1 MRLSHLIHT
10 SLLSKTKTILFVIS
24 ILAVC
29 GTVTELLGG
38 VWDASTH
45 ALRAPEK
52 FWTIQHIAIYTG
64 VGMIVSSSVLGMIIL
79 LLNSENKILF
89 KGIKIILLGSI
100 LQLGGGYA
108 DSISHEI
115 YGVDG
120 LVTPS
125 HLTIEIGLFLSAL
138 GSFITLC
145 QIDRR
150 KTRKVMS
157 VAIMTVLLSASWI
170 GFNLILLF
178 TSVVLCIPVYDLFSS
193 GCAVL

>member
-1 MRLSHLIHT
+1 MRLSNLIST
-10 SLLSKTKTILFVIS
+10 SFLSKTGTILFVIS
-24 ILAVC
+24 ILAIC

-38 VWDASTH
+38 IWDASTH

-52 FWTIQHIAIYTG
+52 FWTIQHATIYTG

-79 LLNSENKILF
+79 FLNSKNKILY

-100 LQLGGGYA
+100 LQLVGGYA

-125 HLTIEIGLFLSAL
+125 HLTIETGLFLSAL

-145 QIDRR
+145 QVDKR

-157 VAIMTVLLSASWI
+157 IAIMTVLLSASWI
-170 GFNLILLF
+170 GFNLIILF

>member
-1 MRLSHLIHT
+1 MRPSHLLSI
-10 SLLSKTKTILFVIS
+10 SFLSKTKTLLFIIS
-24 ILAVC
+24 ILAIC

-38 VWDASTH
+38 IWDASTH

-52 FWTIQHIAIYTG
+52 FWTIQHVTIYAG

-79 LLNSENKILF
+79 LLNSKNKVLF
-89 KGIKIILLGSI
+89 NGIKILLVGSL
-100 LQLGGGYA
+100 LQLVGGYA
-108 DSISHEI
+108 DSISHQI

-125 HLTIEIGLFLSAL
+125 HLTIETGLFLCAL
-138 GSFITLC
+138 GSFMTLC
-145 QIDRR
+145 QLD
-150 KTRKVMS
+150 KKMTRKVMPI
-157 VAIMTVLLSASWI
+157 AIMTVLLSASWI
-170 GFNLILLF
+170 GFNLTILF

>member
-1 MRLSHLIHT
+1 MRLSHLIST
-10 SLLSKTKTILFVIS
+10 SFLSKTKTILFIIS

-38 VWDASTH
+38 IWDASTH

-52 FWTIQHIAIYTG
+52 FWTIQHVTIYAGVAMIA
-64 VGMIVSSSVLGMIIL
+64 SSSVLGMIIL
-79 LLNSENKILF
+79 LLNSKNKILF
-89 KGIKIILLGSI
+89 KGMKILLLGSF
-100 LQLGGGYA
+100 LQLVGGYA

-125 HLTIEIGLFLSAL
+125 HLTIETGLFLSAL
-138 GSFITLC
+138 GSFIILC
-145 QIDRR
+145 QLDKR
-150 KTRKVMS
+150 KTKKVMP
-157 VAIMTVLLSASWI
+157 VAIMAVLLSASWI
-170 GFNLILLF
+170 GFNLILFF
-178 TSVVLCIPVYDLFSS
+178 TSIVLCIPVYDLFSS

>member
-1 MRLSHLIHT
+1 MRPSNLIST
-10 SLLSKTKTILFVIS
+10 LFLSKIKTILLVIS
-24 ILAVC
+24 ILAIC

-38 VWDASTH
+38 IWDASTH

-52 FWTIQHIAIYTG
+52 FWTIQHVTIYAG
-64 VGMIVSSSVLGMIIL
+64 VGMITGSSVLGMIIL
-79 LLNSENKILF
+79 LLHSENKILF
-89 KGIKIILLGSI
+89 KGIKILLLGSV
-100 LQLGGGYA
+100 LQLVGGYA

-125 HLTIEIGLFLSAL
+125 HLTIETGLFLSAL
-138 GSFITLC
+138 GSFMTLC
-145 QIDRR
+145 QVDKR
-150 KTRKVMS
+150 KTRKFMT
-157 VAIMTVLLSASWI
+157 VAIITVLLSASWI

-178 TSVVLCIPVYDLFSS
+178 TSIVLCIPVYDLFSS

>member
-1 MRLSHLIHT
+1 MRLSNLIST
-10 SLLSKTKTILFVIS
+10 SFLSKTKTIIFVIS
-24 ILAVC
+24 ILAIC

-79 LLNSENKILF
+79 LLHTTNKILF

-100 LQLGGGYA
+100 LQLVGGYA

-125 HLTIEIGLFLSAL
+125 HLTIETGLFLSAL
-138 GSFITLC
+138 GGFMTLC
-145 QIDRR
+145 QVDKR
-150 KTRKVMS
+150 KTSKVMPI
-157 VAIMTVLLSASWI
+157 AIMTVLLSTSWI

>member
-1 MRLSHLIHT
+1 MRPSHLIST
-10 SLLSKTKTILFVIS
+10 LFLSKIKTILFVIS
-24 ILAVC
+24 ILAIC

-38 VWDASTH
+38 IWDASTH

-52 FWTIQHIAIYTG
+52 FWTIQHVTIYAG

-79 LLNSENKILF
+79 LLNSQNKILF
-89 KGIKIILLGSI
+89 KGIKILLLGSL
-100 LQLGGGYA
+100 LQFVGGYA

-125 HLTIEIGLFLSAL
+125 HLTIETGLFLSAL
-138 GSFITLC
+138 GSFMTLC
-145 QIDRR
+145 QLDKR
-150 KTRKVMS
+150 KTRKVLPI
-157 VAIMTVLLSASWI
+157 AIMTVLLSASWI
-170 GFNLILLF
+170 CFNLILLF
-178 TSVVLCIPVYDLFSS
+178 TSVILCIPVYDLFSS

>member
-1 MRLSHLIHT
+1 MRLSHLIST
-10 SLLSKTKTILFVIS
+10 SFLSKIKTVLFVIS
-24 ILAVC
+24 ILAIC

-38 VWDASTH
+38 IWDASTH

-52 FWTIQHIAIYTG
+52 FWTIQHATIYAG
-64 VGMIVSSSVLGMIIL
+64 VGMIVSSSVLGIIIL

-89 KGIKIILLGSI
+89 KGIKIILLASI
-100 LQLGGGYA
+100 LQLVGGYT
-108 DSISHEI
+108 DSISHQI

-125 HLTIEIGLFLSAL
+125 HLTIETGLFLSAL
-138 GSFITLC
+138 GSFMTLC
-145 QIDRR
+145 QVDKR
-150 KTRKVMS
+150 KTRKVIP

-170 GFNLILLF
+170 GFNLVLLF

>member
-1 MRLSHLIHT
+1 MRLSHLIST
-10 SLLSKTKTILFVIS
+10 SFLSKTKTILFVLS
-24 ILAVC
+24 ILAIC

-38 VWDASTH
+38 IWDASTH

-52 FWTIQHIAIYTG
+52 FWTIQHVTIYAG
-64 VGMIVSSSVLGMIIL
+64 VGIIVSSSVLGMIIL
-79 LLNSENKILF
+79 LLNSENKILS
-89 KGIKIILLGSI
+89 KGIKILLLGSL
-100 LQLGGGYA
+100 LQLVGGYA

-125 HLTIEIGLFLSAL
+125 HLTIETGLFLCAL
-138 GSFITLC
+138 GSFMTLC
-145 QIDRR
+145 QLDKR
-150 KTRKVMS
+150 KTRKVMPI
-157 VAIMTVLLSASWI
+157 AIMTVLLSASWI

>member
-1 MRLSHLIHT
+1 MRISHLIHT
-10 SLLSKTKTILFVIS
+10 SLLSKIETILFVIS
-24 ILAVC
+24 ILAVS

-38 VWDASTH
+38 IWDASTH

-52 FWTIQHIAIYTG
+52 FWTIQHITIYTG
-64 VGMIVSSSVLGMIIL
+64 VGMIVSSSVLGLMIL
-79 LLNSENKILF
+79 FLNSENKTLF
-89 KGIKIILLGSI
+89 KGIKIILLGSV

-125 HLTIEIGLFLSAL
+125 HLTIEVGLFLSAL

-145 QIDRR
+145 QIDKI
-150 KTRKVMS
+150 KTRKVMP
-157 VAIMTVLLSASWI
+157 VAIMTVLLSTLWI

-178 TSVVLCIPVYDLFSS
+178 ASVILCIPVYGLFSS

>member
-1 MRLSHLIHT
+1 MRPSHLI
-10 SLLSKTKTILFVIS
+10 SASFLSKTATILYVIS
-24 ILAVC
+24 ILAIC

-38 VWDASTH
+38 IWDVSTH

-52 FWTIQHIAIYTG
+52 FWTIQHVTIYAG
-64 VGMIVSSSVLGMIIL
+64 VGMIVSSSILGILIL
-79 LLNSENKILF
+79 LLNSKNKILF
-89 KGIKIILLGSI
+89 KGIRIILLGSI
-100 LQLGGGYA
+100 LQLVGGYA

-125 HLTIEIGLFLSAL
+125 HLTIETGLFLSAF

-145 QIDRR
+145 QIDKK
-150 KTRKVMS
+150 KTRKIMP
-157 VAIMTVLLSASWI
+157 VAIMTVLLSASWM

>member
-1 MRLSHLIHT
+1 MRISHIIHN
-10 SLLSKTKTILFVIS
+10 SLLSKTGTILFVIS

-38 VWDASTH
+38 IWDASTH

-52 FWTIQHIAIYTG
+52 FWTIQHATIYAG

-100 LQLGGGYA
+100 LQLGGGYV

-138 GSFITLC
+138 GGFITLC
-145 QIDRR
+145 QIDKIKIR
-150 KTRKVMS
+150 KIMP

-178 TSVVLCIPVYDLFSS
+178 TSIVLCIPVYDLFSS

>member
-1 MRLSHLIHT
+1 MRLSNLIST
-10 SLLSKTKTILFVIS
+10 SFLSKTRTILFVIS
-24 ILAVC
+24 ILTIC
-29 GTVTELLGG
+29 GTVIELIGG
-38 VWDASTH
+38 IWDASTH

-64 VGMIVSSSVLGMIIL
+64 VGMIAGSSVLGMIIL
-79 LLNSENKILF
+79 LLHSKNKILF
-89 KGIKIILLGSI
+89 QGIKIILLGSI
-100 LQLGGGYA
+100 LQLVGGYA

-125 HLTIEIGLFLSAL
+125 HLTIETGLFLCAL
-138 GSFITLC
+138 GSFMTLC
-145 QIDRR
+145 QVDKR
-150 KTRKVMS
+150 KTRKVMP

>member
-1 MRLSHLIHT
+1 MRLSHLIST
-10 SLLSKTKTILFVIS
+10 SFLSKTKTILFIIS

-38 VWDASTH
+38 IWDASTH

-52 FWTIQHIAIYTG
+52 FWTIPHVTIYAGVAMIA
-64 VGMIVSSSVLGMIIL
+64 SSSVLGMIIL
-79 LLNSENKILF
+79 LLNSKNKILF
-89 KGIKIILLGSI
+89 KGMKILLLGSF
-100 LQLGGGYA
+100 LQLVGGYA

-125 HLTIEIGLFLSAL
+125 HLTIETGLFLSAL
-138 GSFITLC
+138 GSFIILC
-145 QIDRR
+145 QLDKR
-150 KTRKVMS
+150 KTRKVMP
-157 VAIMTVLLSASWI
+157 VAIMAVLLSASWI
-170 GFNLILLF
+170 CFNLILFF
-178 TSVVLCIPVYDLFSS
+178 TSIVLCIPVYDLFSS

>member
-1 MRLSHLIHT
+1 MRLYNIIST
-10 SLLSKTKTILFVIS
+10 SFLSKTKTILFVIS
-24 ILAVC
+24 ILTIC

-38 VWDASTH
+38 IWDASTH

-52 FWTIQHIAIYTG
+52 FWTIQHFTIYAG
-64 VGMIVSSSVLGMIIL
+64 VGMIVSSSILGVIVL
-79 LLNSENKILF
+79 LLHSKNKILF

-100 LQLGGGYA
+100 LQLVGGYT

-120 LVTPS
+120 LITPS
-125 HLTIEIGLFLSAL
+125 HLTIETGLLLSAL
-138 GSFITLC
+138 GSFMTLC
-145 QIDRR
+145 QVDKK
-150 KTRKVMS
+150 KTRKIMS
-157 VAIMTVLLSASWI
+157 VAIMTILLSASWI

-178 TSVVLCIPVYDLFSS
+178 TSIVLCIPVYDLFSS

>member
-1 MRLSHLIHT
+1 MRLSHLIST
-10 SLLSKTKTILFVIS
+10 SFLSKTKTLLFIIS
-24 ILAVC
+24 ILAIC

-38 VWDASTH
+38 IWDASTH

-52 FWTIQHIAIYTG
+52 FWTIQHVTIYAG

-79 LLNSENKILF
+79 LLHSENKILF

-100 LQLGGGYA
+100 LQLVGGYA

-125 HLTIEIGLFLSAL
+125 HLTIETGLFLSAL

-145 QIDRR
+145 QIDKR
-150 KTRKVMS
+150 KTRKVLPI
-157 VAIMTVLLSASWI
+157 AIMTVLLSASWI

-178 TSVVLCIPVYDLFSS
+178 TAVVLCIPIYDLFSS

>member
-1 MRLSHLIHT
+1 MRPSHLIST
-10 SLLSKTKTILFVIS
+10 LFLSKIKTILFIIS
-24 ILAVC
+24 ILAIC

-38 VWDASTH
+38 IWDASIH

-52 FWTIQHIAIYTG
+52 FWTIQHVTIYTG

-79 LLNSENKILF
+79 LLNSKNKVLF

-100 LQLGGGYA
+100 LQLVGGYA

-125 HLTIEIGLFLSAL
+125 HLTIETGLFLSAL
-138 GSFITLC
+138 GSFMTLC
-145 QIDRR
+145 QVDKRN
-150 KTRKVMS
+150 TRKIMP

>member
-1 MRLSHLIHT
+1 MRISHLIHT
-10 SLLSKTKTILFVIS
+10 SLLSKTETILFVIS
-24 ILAVC
+24 ILAVF
-29 GTVTELLGG
+29 GTVTELIGG

-52 FWTIQHIAIYTG
+52 FWTIQHIAIYIG
-64 VGMIVSSSVLGMIIL
+64 VGMIAGSSVLGLIIFS
-79 LLNSENKILF
+79 LNSENKTLF
-89 KGIKIILLGSI
+89 KGIKIILLGSV

-125 HLTIEIGLFLSAL
+125 HLTIEVGLFLSAL
-138 GSFITLC
+138 GSFSTLC
-145 QIDRR
+145 QIDKI
-150 KTRKVMS
+150 KTRKIMP

-178 TSVVLCIPVYDLFSS
+178 ASVILCIPVYGLFSS

>member
-1 MRLSHLIHT
+1 MRPSNLVSTLF
-10 SLLSKTKTILFVIS
+10 LSKIKTILLVIS
-24 ILAVC
+24 ILAIC

-38 VWDASTH
+38 IWDASTH

-52 FWTIQHIAIYTG
+52 FWTIQHVTIYAG

-79 LLNSENKILF
+79 LLHSENKILF
-89 KGIKIILLGSI
+89 KGIKILLLGSL
-100 LQLGGGYA
+100 LQLVGGYA

-125 HLTIEIGLFLSAL
+125 HLTIETGLFLSAL
-138 GSFITLC
+138 GSFMTLC
-145 QIDRR
+145 QLDKR
-150 KTRKVMS
+150 KTRKVLPI
-157 VAIMTVLLSASWI
+157 AIMTVLLSASWI
-170 GFNLILLF
+170 CFNLILLF
-178 TSVVLCIPVYDLFSS
+178 TSVILCIPVYDLFSS

>member
-10 SLLSKTKTILFVIS
+10 SFLSKTKTILFLIS

-29 GTVTELLGG
+29 GTVIELLGG
-38 VWDASTH
+38 IWDASTH

-52 FWTIQHIAIYTG
+52 FWTIQDMTIYTG
-64 VGMIVSSSVLGMIIL
+64 VRIIASSSVLGLIIL
-79 LLNSENKILF
+79 LLNSENKTLF
-89 KGIKIILLGSI
+89 NGIKIILLGSI

-125 HLTIEIGLFLSAL
+125 HLTIEIGLFLSAF

-145 QIDRR
+145 QIEKR
-150 KTRKVMS
+150 KTRKIMS

-178 TSVVLCIPVYDLFSS
+178 ASVVLCIPVYDLFSS

>member
-1 MRLSHLIHT
+1 MHPSRIIST
-10 SLLSKTKTILFVIS
+10 SFLSKTKTILFVIS
-24 ILAVC
+24 ILAIC

-38 VWDASTH
+38 IWDASTH
-45 ALRAPEK
+45 ALRAPES
-52 FWTIQHIAIYTG
+52 FWTIQHITIYAG
-64 VGMIVSSSVLGMIIL
+64 VGMIVSSSILGMITL
-79 LLNSENKILF
+79 LLNNKNKILF
-89 KGIKIILLGSI
+89 KGIKILLLGSL
-100 LQLGGGYA
+100 LQLVGGYA

-125 HLTIEIGLFLSAL
+125 HLTIETGLFLSSL
-138 GSFITLC
+138 GGFITLC
-145 QIDRR
+145 SLDKR
-150 KTRKVMS
+150 KTNKVMP

-170 GFNLILLF
+170 GFNLIMLF

>member
-1 MRLSHLIHT
+1 MRLSNLIST
-10 SLLSKTKTILFVIS
+10 SFLSKTKTILFVIS
-24 ILAVC
+24 ILTIC
-29 GTVTELLGG
+29 GTGTELLGG
-38 VWDASTH
+38 IWDASTH

-52 FWTIQHIAIYTG
+52 FWTTQHVTIYAG
-64 VGMIVSSSVLGMIIL
+64 IGMIVSSSVLGMIIL
-79 LLNSENKILF
+79 LLHSENKTLF
-89 KGIKIILLGSI
+89 RGIKILLLGSI
-100 LQLGGGYA
+100 LQLVGGYT

-125 HLTIEIGLFLSAL
+125 HLTIETGLFLSAL
-138 GSFITLC
+138 GSFMTLC
-145 QIDRR
+145 KLDKR
-150 KTRKVMS
+150 KTRKVMTI
-157 VAIMTVLLSASWI
+157 AIMTVLLSASWI

>member
-1 MRLSHLIHT
+1 MHISHLIHT
-10 SLLSKTKTILFVIS
+10 SLLSKTETILFVIS
-24 ILAVC
+24 ILAVS
-29 GTVTELLGG
+29 GTGTELLGG

-64 VGMIVSSSVLGMIIL
+64 VGMITSSSVLGLMIL
-79 LLNSENKILF
+79 FLNSENKTLF
-89 KGIKIILLGSI
+89 KGIKIILLGSV

-125 HLTIEIGLFLSAL
+125 HLTIEVGLFLSAL

-145 QIDRR
+145 QIDKI
-150 KTRKVMS
+150 KTKKIMP

-178 TSVVLCIPVYDLFSS
+178 VSVILCIPVYGLFSS

>member
-1 MRLSHLIHT
+1 MRISHLIHT
-10 SLLSKTKTILFVIS
+10 SFLSKTKTILFAIS

-38 VWDASTH
+38 IWDASTH
-45 ALRAPEK
+45 ALREPEK
-52 FWTIQHIAIYTG
+52 FWTIQHAAIYTG
-64 VGMIVSSSVLGMIIL
+64 VGMIVSSSVLGLIIL

-100 LQLGGGYA
+100 LQLGGGYT

-125 HLTIEIGLFLSAL
+125 HLSIEIGLFLSAL

-145 QIDRR
+145 QIDKKR
-150 KTRKVMS
+150 TRKIMPL
-157 VAIMTVLLSASWI
+157 AIMTTLLSASWI

-178 TSVVLCIPVYDLFSS
+178 TSVVLCIPVYGLFSS

>member
-1 MRLSHLIHT
+1 MRLSHLIST
-10 SLLSKTKTILFVIS
+10 SFLSKTKTVLFIIS
-24 ILAVC
+24 VLAIC

-38 VWDASTH
+38 IWDASTH

-52 FWTIQHIAIYTG
+52 FWTIQHVTIYAG
-64 VGMIVSSSVLGMIIL
+64 VGMIVSSSILGMIIL

-100 LQLGGGYA
+100 LQLVGGYA

-125 HLTIEIGLFLSAL
+125 HLTIESGLFLSAL
-138 GSFITLC
+138 GSFMTLC
-145 QIDRR
+145 QVDKRN
-150 KTRKVMS
+150 TRKAMT
-157 VAIMTVLLSASWI
+157 VAIITVLLSASWI
-170 GFNLILLF
+170 CFNLILLF

>member
-1 MRLSHLIHT
+1 MRLSHIIHA
-10 SLLSKTKTILFVIS
+10 SFLSKTGFLLFVIS
-24 ILAVC
+24 ILAIC

-38 VWDASTH
+38 IWDASTH
-45 ALRAPEK
+45 ALHAPEK
-52 FWTIQHIAIYTG
+52 FWTIQHVTIYTG
-64 VGMIVSSSVLGMIIL
+64 VGMIVSSSVLGMIVL
-79 LLNSENKILF
+79 LLNSKNKILF

-100 LQLGGGYA
+100 LQLIGGYA

-125 HLTIEIGLFLSAL
+125 HLTIETGLFLSAL

-145 QIDRR
+145 QIDKR
-150 KTRKVMS
+150 KTRKIIPI
-157 VAIMTVLLSASWI
+157 AIMTVLLSASWI

>member
-1 MRLSHLIHT
+1 MHLSHLIYT
-10 SLLSKTKTILFVIS
+10 SFLSKTKTILFVIS

-38 VWDASTH
+38 IWDASTH
-45 ALRAPEK
+45 ALREPEK
-52 FWTIQHIAIYTG
+52 FWTIQHAAIYTG
-64 VGMIVSSSVLGMIIL
+64 VGMIVSSSVLGLIIL
-79 LLNSENKILF
+79 LLNSENKILI

-108 DSISHEI
+108 DSLSHEK

-145 QIDRR
+145 QIDKR
-150 KTRKVMS
+150 KTQRIMPL
-157 VAIMTVLLSASWI
+157 AIMTTLLSASWI

-178 TSVVLCIPVYDLFSS
+178 ASVILCIPVYDLFSS

>member
-1 MRLSHLIHT
+1 MRTSHLIST
-10 SLLSKTKTILFVIS
+10 LFLTKIKTILLIIS
-24 ILAVC
+24 VLAIC

-38 VWDASTH
+38 IWDASTH

-52 FWTIQHIAIYTG
+52 FWTIQHVTIYAG
-64 VGMIVSSSVLGMIIL
+64 VGMIVSSSVLGMIVL
-79 LLNSENKILF
+79 LLNSKNKILS
-89 KGIKIILLGSI
+89 KGIKILLLGSI
-100 LQLGGGYA
+100 LQLVGGYA

-125 HLTIEIGLFLSAL
+125 HLTIETGLFLSAL
-138 GSFITLC
+138 GSFMTLC
-145 QIDRR
+145 QLDKR
-150 KTRKVMS
+150 KTRKVLPI
-157 VAIMTVLLSASWI
+157 AIMTVLLSASWI

>member
-1 MRLSHLIHT
+1 MRISHLIHT
-10 SLLSKTKTILFVIS
+10 SLLSKTETILFVIS
-24 ILAVC
+24 ILAVS

-64 VGMIVSSSVLGMIIL
+64 VGMIASSSVLGLMIL
-79 LLNSENKILF
+79 FLNSENKTLF
-89 KGIKIILLGSI
+89 KGIKIILLGSV

-125 HLTIEIGLFLSAL
+125 HLTIEAGLFLSAL

-145 QIDRR
+145 QIDKI
-150 KTRKVMS
+150 KTRKIMP

-178 TSVVLCIPVYDLFSS
+178 ASVILCIPVYGLFSS

>member
-1 MRLSHLIHT
+1 MRPSHLIST
-10 SLLSKTKTILFVIS
+10 LFLSKIKTILFVIS
-24 ILAVC
+24 ILAIC

-38 VWDASTH
+38 IWDASTH

-52 FWTIQHIAIYTG
+52 FWTIQHVTIYAG

-79 LLNSENKILF
+79 LLHSENKILF
-89 KGIKIILLGSI
+89 KGIKILLLGSI
-100 LQLGGGYA
+100 LQLVGGYA

-125 HLTIEIGLFLSAL
+125 HLTIETGLFLSAL

-145 QIDRR
+145 QIDKR
-150 KTRKVMS
+150 
-157 VAIMTVLLSASWI
+157 
-170 GFNLILLF
+170 
-178 TSVVLCIPVYDLFSS
+178 
-193 GCAVL
+193 

>member
-1 MRLSHLIHT
+1 MRLSNLIYT
-10 SLLSKTKTILFVIS
+10 SFLSKTGTILFVIS
-24 ILAVC
+24 ILTIC

-38 VWDASTH
+38 IWDASTH

-64 VGMIVSSSVLGMIIL
+64 VGMITSSSVLGLMIL
-79 LLNSENKILF
+79 FLNSENKTLF
-89 KGIKIILLGSI
+89 KGIKIILLGSV

-125 HLTIEIGLFLSAL
+125 HLTIEVGLFLSAL

-145 QIDRR
+145 QIDKI
-150 KTRKVMS
+150 KTRKIMP

-178 TSVVLCIPVYDLFSS
+178 VSVILCIPVYGLFSS